1 MKKMNKTYVYASD
14 YAVVTFVVSG
24 EDDWSD
30 EQFDSASQ
38 FDLKDYVGEPEDFW
52 LEDVIEDE

>member
-1 MKKMNKTYVYASD
+1 MNKTYVYASD
-14 YAVVTFVVSG
+14 YATVTFVVSG

-38 FDLKDYVGEPEDFW
+38 FDLKDYVREPEAFW
-52 LEDVIEDE
+52 LEDVLEDE